1 MAEQALRRD
10 WPREVRMMR
19 HFVTRSDIP
28 ETAIGVVRERGLKKM
43 IANLNQIAEG
53 VRAGANHIRD
63 SLLAI
68 FTVTL
73 KSLQHPRWS

>member
-1 MAEQALRRD
+1 
-10 WPREVRMMR
+10 MR
-19 HFVTRSDIP
+19 LFVTRSDIP
-28 ETAIGVVRERGLKKM
+28 QMAVGVVRKRRLKEM
-43 IANLNQIAEG
+43 IANLYEIAEG